1 MTATACPN
9 LAMMMAAIFESTRAD
24 QKTGQQL
31 PSPAGPDSAFT
42 EKGRPQAADR
52 PERISLVEESS
63 CGQRHG
69 SRAGG
74 RLPVGN
80 NRKGRLA
87 MPSKMRISGPR
98 GGRTRRI
105 RNGASRAPGCR
116 HLTARRRSIRRRR
129 PLPRRQHLTRLG
141 PSGPGSNR
149 GPGPGSGAECPC
161 PLDRQRPD
169 ALAELLLFP
178 FGEGGG
184 HVDGGHRAAL
194 RVLHGS
200 NQTSSPGNFWRS
212 GRPQAAA
219 LPTCG

>member
-1 MTATACPN
+1 
-9 LAMMMAAIFESTRAD
+9 MMMAAIFESARAD

-52 PERISLVEESS
+52 PERIYLVEESS

-74 RLPVGN
+74 PGGRLPVGN
-80 NRKGRLA
+80 NRKGRVA

-141 PSGPGSNR
+141 PSGPGR
-149 GPGPGSGAECPC
+149 HRGPGSGAECPC
-161 PLDRQRPD
+161 RLDRQRPD
-169 ALAELLLFP
+169 ALAELLHFP
-178 FGEGGG
+178 FGEG
-184 HVDGGHRAAL
+184 GGHRAAL
-194 RVLHGS
+194 RVLHGG
-200 NQTSSPGNFWRS
+200 NQTSSPGNVWRS
-212 GRPQAAA
+212 GRPQAGLCRHVDRRGRRA
-219 LPTCG
+219 LTQFR